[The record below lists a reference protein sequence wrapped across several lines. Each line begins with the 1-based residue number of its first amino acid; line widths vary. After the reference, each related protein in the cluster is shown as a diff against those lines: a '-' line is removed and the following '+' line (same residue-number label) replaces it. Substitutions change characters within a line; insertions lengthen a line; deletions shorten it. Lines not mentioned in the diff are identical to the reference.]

1 MDQNMPIEHEISGY
15 RIGLVLVRA
24 SSNRIEALR
33 PLVPA
38 IQQALA
44 TIRQGKIQRVGT

>member
-1 MDQNMPIEHEISGY
+1 MPVEQDIARY

-24 SSNRIEALR
+24 LSNRIEALR

-38 IQQALA
+38 IQRALA
-44 TIRQGKIQRVGT
+44 EVRAGEIERVGA